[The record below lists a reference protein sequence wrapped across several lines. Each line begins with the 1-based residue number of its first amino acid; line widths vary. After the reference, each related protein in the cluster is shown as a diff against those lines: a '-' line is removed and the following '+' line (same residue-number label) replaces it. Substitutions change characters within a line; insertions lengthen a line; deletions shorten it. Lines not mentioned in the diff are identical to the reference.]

1 MMDPPAGIFARCYG
15 LARPVR
21 RLQQPRS
28 PAAAHF
34 PFMRTLRL
42 LFSALTLGGV
52 LASSGRA
59 AAENKKVYDLPA
71 GEAAAAL
78 QRFAE
83 ASGRETLF
91 AADAIRGVRTAAL
104 RGEFSAQEALDTLL
118 ANTGLTARPDAKTG
132 AFAVTKQGAAEKNG
146 ARRPAEPGV
155 PAVAAPKV
163 APLVKMDQYEVLG
176 SRIRRAEVDGPSPV
190 STYTMDDIRATG
202 AMNLADFMRT
212 VPQTYNGVGAGRNST
227 PDDLNISAGQRTENV
242 IPFPPAA
249 GVSPVLG
256 TNVPVQAGSSGVSLR
271 GLGAGSTLVLVDGRR
286 VAQSGERNRGS
297 NSGQGFVDLNTIP
310 LGLVERVEIIT
321 DGASALY
328 GSDAVAGV
336 INIVLKK
343 SWVGT
348 EVNGSVKLTEHGGA
362 RERQTTVT
370 TGVAGLGGRFRGTLA
385 LSYYD
390 REPLFAAQRSFSK
403 NPDFRT
409 SVQGYNATTG
419 APVLGTDQR
428 IQWGYPAA
436 VQATAATGFVSIPGV
451 RVVLAPAG
459 SATTPPLS
467 AFERRT
473 TNDPG
478 QTGTALVAQGQRI
491 TNPAAAL
498 ELVAA
503 AERRGLTATG
513 SYEVS
518 QRIEA
523 YGTYGFS
530 DSRGFAKT
538 LPVYVSNVPVAAAN
552 NPFGEAI
559 QFGMMLP
566 QWGQLS
572 QETKTQTHS
581 ITAGVRGKLG
591 ETWRWDA
598 GYRWQDQKYRSISR
612 TFNATAFNAIANN
625 NDATQRFNPFI
636 DERVAGAANQTA
648 LLEQTALYPKV
659 DGRSLLDSVD
669 FTANGDVYKI
679 WGGPIRAAFGGSYEK
694 ADSKNTAVAYAGFP
708 VVATPASFRDAR
720 ISRAVFGELQVP
732 FVGKPNRLPLVYRL
746 EANFA
751 GRYEAQSDAESHGV
765 PKYGATW
772 SPFQALLIRG
782 SYSEGYRPPSLTED
796 RRVTTSTTSSVADPG
811 RSNQSY
817 LMTIVNRS
825 NPDLQAETSTN
836 EFYGAVFEPP
846 FAKGLTLQANYY
858 RTKQQNAIQSTA
870 TSTLLNNEALFPDY
884 VVRSAATAADL
895 AAGFKGPVNTLY
907 VQYINY
913 GVILNESIDFG
924 VEYRIPWE
932 KLGRW
937 RISTNAVKTI
947 TQSRQLIIGQP
958 ATNDVGD
965 TYSSPRW
972 NISSTL
978 YWSKGPW
985 TASSSLSYMSGFL
998 SDRASISSN
1007 PQSNLPA
1014 MRLIDLRAS
1023 YEFKGGVGRKYGRGL
1038 RVGVGLANLTD
1049 EKPPFTNNIYG
1060 FNGGVYGRWVFGR
1073 TLELSFS
1080 QPF

>member
-1 MMDPPAGIFARCYG
+1 MLALG
-15 LARPVR
+15 L
-21 RLQQPRS
+21 
-28 PAAAHF
+28 
-34 PFMRTLRL
+34 
-42 LFSALTLGGV
+42 V
-52 LASSGRA
+52 LALSGRA
-59 AAENKKVYDLPA
+59 ADENRKAYDLPA
-71 GEAAAAL
+71 GEAAVAL
-78 QRFAE
+78 KRFAE
-83 ASGRETLF
+83 VSGRETLF
-91 AADAIRGVRTAAL
+91 AADAIRGVRTAAV
-104 RGEFSAQEALDTLL
+104 RGEFSPQEALDKML
-118 ANTGLTARPDAKTG
+118 ANTGLVAAPDAKTG
-132 AFAVTKQGAAEKNG
+132 AFAVMKEGSREKNV
-146 ARRPAEPGV
+146 ASRPADPSAA
-155 PAVAAPKV
+155 AVANPKV
-163 APLVKMDQYEVLG
+163 AQLVKMDQYEVLG
-176 SRIRRAEVDGPSPV
+176 SRIRRTEIDGPSPV
-190 STYTMDDIRATG
+190 ASYDMNDIRATG

-227 PDDLNISAGQRTENV
+227 PDDLNISAGQRTENL

-256 TNVPVQAGSSGVSLR
+256 TNAPVQTGSSGVSLR

-348 EVNGSVKLTEHGGA
+348 EVSGSIKMTEHGGA
-362 RERQTTVT
+362 RERQSTVT
-370 TGVAGLGGRFRGTLA
+370 TGVAGLGGKFHGTVA
-385 LSYYD
+385 FTYYD
-390 REPLFAAQRSFSK
+390 RDPIFASQRSFSK

-409 SVQGYNATTG
+409 VVQGYNATTG

-428 IQWGYPAA
+428 IQWGYPAS

-451 RVVLAPAG
+451 RVLLAPVG
-459 SATTPPLS
+459 SATTPPIS

-478 QTGTALVAQGQRI
+478 QTGTAIVAQGQRI
-491 TNPAAAL
+491 TNPASYL

-503 AERRGLTATG
+503 AERRGLTANG
-513 SYEVS
+513 SYEIRPQLEV
-518 QRIEA
+518 
-523 YGTYGFS
+523 YGTYSFS
-530 DSRGFAKT
+530 DSRGLAKT
-538 LPVYVSNVPVAAAN
+538 LPIYVANVAVAAAN

-572 QETKTQTHS
+572 QQTKTQTHS

-591 ETWRWDA
+591 DTWRWDL
-598 GYRWQDQKYRSISR
+598 GYRGQNQKYHSISR
-612 TFNATAFNAIANN
+612 TFNATAFNALANN

-636 DERVAGAANQTA
+636 DERVSGAANQSA
-648 LLEQTALYPKV
+648 LLEQTALYPTV

-669 FTANGDVYKI
+669 VTLNGDVYKI
-679 WGGPIRAAFGGSYEK
+679 WGGPIRAALGGSYETQ
-694 ADSKNTAVAYAGFP
+694 DSKNTAVAYAGFP
-708 VVATPASFRDAR
+708 VVATPTSFRDER
-720 ISRAVFGELQVP
+720 ISRAAFGELQVP
-732 FVGKPNRLPLVYRL
+732 LVGKANRVPLIHRL
-746 EANFA
+746 ETNLA
-751 GRYEAQSDAESHGV
+751 GRYESMSDAKGHGV

-772 SPFQALLIRG
+772 SPLQALLFRG

-796 RRVTTSTTSSVADPG
+796 RRVTTTTTSSIADPSRG
-811 RSNQSY
+811 NQSY
-817 LMTIVNRS
+817 LMTVVNRS
-825 NPDLQAETSTN
+825 NPNLQAETSTN
-836 EFYGAVFEPP
+836 QFYGAVFEPP
-846 FAKGLTLQANYY
+846 FVKGLSLQVNYY
-858 RTKQQNAIQSTA
+858 RTKQENAIQSTA

-884 VVRSAATAADL
+884 IVRNAPTAADL
-895 AAGFKGPVNTLY
+895 AAGFKGQVNTLY

-913 GVILNESIDFG
+913 GVIRNESIDFG
-924 VEYRIPWE
+924 AEYRLPWE

-937 RISTNAVKTI
+937 RLSVNAAKTI
-947 TQSRQLIIGQP
+947 KQSRQLNIGQA

-972 NISSTL
+972 NLASTL

-985 TASSSLSYMSGFL
+985 TASSSFSYMSGFG

-1007 PQSNLPA
+1007 PISNLPA
-1014 MRLIDLRAS
+1014 MRMIDLRAS
-1023 YEFKGGVGRKYGRGL
+1023 YEFKQGLWRNYGRGL
-1038 RVGVGLANLTD
+1038 RLGAGIANLTD

-1073 TLELSFS
+1073 TFEFSFS

>member
-1 MMDPPAGIFARCYG
+1 
-15 LARPVR
+15 
-21 RLQQPRS
+21 
-28 PAAAHF
+28 
-34 PFMRTLRL
+34 MRTFRL
-42 LFSALTLGGV
+42 LFSTLALGV
-52 LASSGRA
+52 VLVSSGRA
-59 AAENKKVYDLPA
+59 ANDTKKVYDLPA
-71 GEAAAAL
+71 GEAASAL
-78 QRFAE
+78 KRFAE
-83 ASGRETLF
+83 VSGRETLF
-91 AADAIRGVRTAAL
+91 AADAIRGVRTAAI
-104 RGEFSAQEALDTLL
+104 RGEFSPQEALNKML
-118 ANTGLTARPDAKTG
+118 ANTGLSAAPDATTG
-132 AFAVTKQGAAEKNG
+132 AFAVTKQGALEKNV
-146 ARRPAEPGV
+146 ASRPADPSAA
-155 PAVAAPKV
+155 AVANPKV
-163 APLVKMDQYEVLG
+163 AQLVKMDQYDVLG
-176 SRIRRAEVDGPSPV
+176 SRIRRTEVDGPSPV
-190 STYTMDDIRATG
+190 STYNIDDIRATG

-227 PDDLNISAGQRTENV
+227 PDDLNISAGQRTENL
-242 IPFPPAA
+242 IPFPPGA

-256 TNVPVQAGSSGVSLR
+256 TNAPVQTGSSGVSLR

-348 EVNGSVKLTEHGGA
+348 EVNGSVKMTAHGGA

-385 LSYYD
+385 FNYYD
-390 REPLFAAQRSFSK
+390 RDPLFAAQRSFSK

-409 SVQGYNATTG
+409 TVQGYNATTG
-419 APVLGTDQR
+419 VPALGTDQR

-436 VQATAATGFVSIPGV
+436 VQATATTGFVSIPGV
-451 RVVLAPAG
+451 RVLLAPAG
-459 SATTPPLS
+459 AATTPPIS

-478 QTGTALVAQGQRI
+478 QTGAAIVAQGQRI
-491 TNPAAAL
+491 TNPASSL

-513 SYEVS
+513 SFEVTKH
-518 QRIEA
+518 IEA

-538 LPVYVSNVPVAAAN
+538 LPVYVANVPVAAAN

-572 QETKTQTHS
+572 QQTKTQTHS
-581 ITAGVRGKLG
+581 LTAGVRGKLG
-591 ETWRWDA
+591 ETWRWDT
-598 GYRWQDQKYRSISR
+598 GYRWQDQKYHSISR
-612 TFNATAFNAIANN
+612 TFNATAFNALANN

-636 DERVAGAANQTA
+636 DERVVGAVNQGA
-648 LLEQTALYPKV
+648 LLEQTALYPTV

-669 FTANGDVYKI
+669 FTANGDVYTI
-679 WGGPIRAAFGGSYEK
+679 WGGPIRAALGASYEK
-694 ADSKNTAVAYAGFP
+694 EDSKNTAVAFAGFP
-708 VVATPASFRDAR
+708 VVATPASYRDER
-720 ISRAVFGELQVP
+720 TSRAAFGELQVP
-732 FVGKPNRLPLVYRL
+732 LVGKPNRLPLVYRL

-751 GRYEAQSDAESHGV
+751 GRYESRSDAESHGV

-772 SPFQALLIRG
+772 SAFRWLLIRG

-796 RRVTTSTTSSVADPG
+796 RRVTTSTTSSVADPSRG
-811 RSNQSY
+811 NQSY
-817 LMTIVNRS
+817 LMTVVNRS
-825 NPDLQAETSTN
+825 NPNLQAETSTN

-846 FAKGLTLQANYY
+846 FAKGLSLQVNYY
-858 RTKQQNAIQSTA
+858 RTQQENAIQSTA
-870 TSTLLNNEALFPDY
+870 TSTLLNNEALFPGNI
-884 VVRSAATAADL
+884 VRNAPTAADL
-895 AAGFKGPVNTLY
+895 ASGFKGQVNTLY

-924 VEYRIPWE
+924 AEYRLPWE
-932 KLGRW
+932 RLGRW
-937 RISTNAVKTI
+937 RLSTNAAKTI
-947 TQSRQLIIGQP
+947 RQSRQLTIGQP
-958 ATNDVGD
+958 PTNDVGD

-972 NISSTL
+972 NIVSTL
-978 YWSKGPW
+978 YWSNGPW
-985 TASSSLSYMSGFL
+985 TASSTLSYLSGFR

-1007 PQSNLPA
+1007 PLSNLPA
-1014 MRLIDLRAS
+1014 MRMIDLRAA
-1023 YEFKGGVGRKYGRGL
+1023 YEFKDGVWRKYGRGL
-1038 RVGVGLANLTD
+1038 RVGAGIANVTD
-1049 EKPPFTNNIYG
+1049 QNPPFTNNIYG
-1060 FNGGVYGRWVFGR
+1060 FNGGVYGRWAFGR
-1073 TLELSFS
+1073 TYEFSFS

>member
-1 MMDPPAGIFARCYG
+1 
-15 LARPVR
+15 
-21 RLQQPRS
+21 
-28 PAAAHF
+28 
-34 PFMRTLRL
+34 MRTLRL
-42 LFSALTLGGV
+42 LLSTLALGVV
-52 LASSGRA
+52 LASPGRA
-59 AAENKKVYDLPA
+59 ADETKKIYDLPA
-71 GEAAAAL
+71 GEAASAL
-78 QRFAE
+78 KRFAE
-83 ASGRETLF
+83 VSGRETLF
-91 AADAIRGVRTAAL
+91 AADAIRGVRTAAI
-104 RGEFSAQEALDTLL
+104 RGEFSPQEALDKML
-118 ANTGLTARPDAKTG
+118 ANTGLSAAPDATTG
-132 AFAVTKQGAAEKNG
+132 AFAVTKQGALEKNV
-146 ARRPAEPGV
+146 ASRPAAPSAA
-155 PAVAAPKV
+155 AVAAPKG
-163 APLVKMDQYEVLG
+163 ASLVKMDQYEVLG
-176 SRIRRAEVDGPSPV
+176 SRIPRTEIDGPSPV
-190 STYTMDDIRATG
+190 STYNIDDIRSTG

-227 PDDLNISAGQRTENV
+227 PDDLNISAGQRNENLT
-242 IPFPPAA
+242 PLSPSP
-249 GVSPVLG
+249 GVSPTLG
-256 TNVPVQAGSSGVSLR
+256 TNAPVQTGSSGVSLR

-385 LSYYD
+385 FNYYD
-390 REPLFAAQRSFSK
+390 RDPLFAAQRSFSK

-409 SVQGYNATTG
+409 TVQGYNTTTG
-419 APVLGTDQR
+419 APVLGSDQR
-428 IQWGYPAA
+428 IQWGYPAS
-436 VQATAATGFVSIPGV
+436 VEATATTGFVSIPGV
-451 RVVLAPAG
+451 RVLLAPAG
-459 SATTPPLS
+459 SATTPPIA

-478 QTGTALVAQGQRI
+478 QTGTVIVAQGQRI
-491 TNPAAAL
+491 TNPSSYL

-513 SYEVS
+513 SYEVGK
-518 QRIEA
+518 QIEV

-538 LPVYVSNVPVAAAN
+538 LPVYVANVAVAAAN

-559 QFGMMLP
+559 QFGLMLP
-566 QWGQLS
+566 RWGQLS
-572 QETKTQTHS
+572 QQTKTQTHS

-591 ETWRWDA
+591 DTWRWDA

-612 TFNATAFNAIANN
+612 TFNAIAFNALANN

-636 DERVAGAANQTA
+636 DEQVAGAVNQSA
-648 LLEQTALYPKV
+648 LLEQTALYPTV

-694 ADSKNTAVAYAGFP
+694 TDSKNTAVAYAGFP

-732 FVGKPNRLPLVYRL
+732 FVGKPNRWPLVYRL

-751 GRYEAQSDAESHGV
+751 GRYEARSDAESHGV

-772 SPFQALLIRG
+772 APFRPLLIRG

-796 RRVTTSTTSSVADPG
+796 RRVTTSTTSSVVDPSRG
-811 RSNQSY
+811 NRSY

-825 NPDLQAETSTN
+825 NPNLQAETSTN
-836 EFYGAVFEPP
+836 EFFGAVFEPP
-846 FAKGLTLQANYY
+846 LAKGLTLQVNYY
-858 RTKQQNAIQSTA
+858 RTKQENAIQSTA

-895 AAGFKGPVNTLY
+895 AAGFKGQVNTLY

-924 VEYRIPWE
+924 VEYRLPWE

-937 RISTNAVKTI
+937 RVSTNAAKTI
-947 TQSRQLIIGQP
+947 TQSRQLTIGRP

-972 NISSTL
+972 NISSSL

-985 TASSSLSYMSGFL
+985 TASSSLSYMSGFR

-1014 MRLIDLRAS
+1014 MRLIDLRGS
-1023 YEFKGGVGRKYGRGL
+1023 YEFKEGVWRKFGRGL
-1038 RVGVGLANLTD
+1038 RLGVGLANLTD

-1073 TLELSFS
+1073 TLEFSFS

>member
-1 MMDPPAGIFARCYG
+1 
-15 LARPVR
+15 
-21 RLQQPRS
+21 
-28 PAAAHF
+28 
-34 PFMRTLRL
+34 MRTLRL

-538 LPVYVSNVPVAAAN
+538 LPVYVANVPVAAAN

>member
-1 MMDPPAGIFARCYG
+1 
-15 LARPVR
+15 
-21 RLQQPRS
+21 
-28 PAAAHF
+28 
-34 PFMRTLRL
+34 MRTLRL